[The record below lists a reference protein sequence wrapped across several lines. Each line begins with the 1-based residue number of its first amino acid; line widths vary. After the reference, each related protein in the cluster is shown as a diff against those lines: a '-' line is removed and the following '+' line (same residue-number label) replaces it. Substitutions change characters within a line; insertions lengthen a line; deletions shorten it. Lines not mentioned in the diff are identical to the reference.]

1 MRTMSVEKLLK
12 TLPIVQSQ
20 LDALLDF
27 EVTPSDLTSGV
38 VHDAFML
45 LFRDSVRLFAAYN
58 EGVINLLEKYFDMK
72 KSQCTEALEI
82 YTQFLSR
89 MTRLSEFLKVSEA
102 PSTLSEALQHHLV
115 SLEKRRAKES
125 SSCSSSNL
133 SCTEETQRGA
143 DAEKD
148 KIVLM
153 KDQHLRDSSIQ
164 TPAVS
169 PVGHSVGSSSSS
181 SSTSDQMPTLSNTN
195 GIMSSFTNGHFE
207 QLSLGLSAP
216 PTNHQPNSSAWGG
229 SFLKPPPLTGQ
240 VPNTGIHVSLHTGA
254 KLLGGDLDSSLAS
267 LVGNLH
273 FGGAPAKKQD
283 LPFEK
288 KPVGG
293 SGCTPSWQSK
303 HTAALWGHTPS
314 APAPSSAP
322 HMNGII
328 YTGYA
333 PAPVALPMMAPQVPV
348 YSMVPPQM
356 GQMSSVPVMAPPPVI
371 YNQPIL
377 RTTHPFGPVP
387 GAQVSRPLVPL
398 DQFEPFT
405 TLTLVLLPPDALHV
419 APRTSGTS
427 RCCQNQDT
435 NHPEQ
440 KKKKKREDVNVVG
453 GTVLVRALVLPRP
466 PHAGGASAQLLQ
478 SEQRSGQVAL
488 RRWNRECTVSCE
500 VSGTVLSPLCNRAQC
515 SRCLCRA
522 MSSPVDPR
530 SAQPYV

>member
-387 GAQVSRPLVPL
+387 GAQMH
-398 DQFEPFT
+398 F
-405 TLTLVLLPPDALHV
+405 
-419 APRTSGTS
+419 
-427 RCCQNQDT
+427 
-435 NHPEQ
+435 
-440 KKKKKREDVNVVG
+440 
-453 GTVLVRALVLPRP
+453 
-466 PHAGGASAQLLQ
+466 
-478 SEQRSGQVAL
+478 
-488 RRWNRECTVSCE
+488 
-500 VSGTVLSPLCNRAQC
+500 
-515 SRCLCRA
+515 
-522 MSSPVDPR
+522 M
-530 SAQPYV
+530 